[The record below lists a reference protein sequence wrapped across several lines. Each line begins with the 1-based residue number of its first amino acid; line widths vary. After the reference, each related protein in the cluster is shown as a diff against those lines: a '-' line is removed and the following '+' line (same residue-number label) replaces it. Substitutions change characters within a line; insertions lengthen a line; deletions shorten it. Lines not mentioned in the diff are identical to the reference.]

1 MQSSILLPSGHFPNS
16 SPPISSI
23 EVWPTAQFSSIQVND
38 FLKYNDLIVTGQ
50 VVFDDITVSGSAT
63 FDGGVL
69 IAGGGDS
76 SNPSNGSL
84 VVVGGIGVSGN
95 VNVGGNMT
103 ATVINSLS
111 DERQKKEITII
122 EDALGI
128 VKGVR
133 AVKYKF
139 RHFNKK
145 VTPDKRYHYGVL
157 AQDLKENGLGDLV
170 TENKSGQLT
179 VNYNDIVGILLKSV
193 QELDDKLN
201 TVLEKLEKLE
211 SEA

>member
-1 MQSSILLPSGHFPNS
+1 MSVLLPSGHFPNS

-23 EVWPTAQFSSIQVND
+23 EVWPSAQFSSIQVNNI
-38 FLKYNDLIVTGQ
+38 LKYNDLIVTGQ
-50 VVFDDITVSGSAT
+50 VTFDDITVGGLAN
-63 FDGGVL
+63 FYGGVH
-69 IAGGGDS
+69 ITGGDS
-76 SNPSNGSL
+76 SNPSNGAL
-84 VVVGGIGVSGN
+84 VIDGGIGVSGN
-95 VNVGGNMT
+95 VNVGGYVS

-128 VKGVR
+128 VKGVQ

-157 AQDLKENGLGDLV
+157 AQDLKENGLADLV

-193 QELDDKLN
+193 QELDQKLD
-201 TVLEKLEKLE
+201 TVLEKLEAL
-211 SEA
+211 STR